1 MAHAPLENKNINEKP
16 AASGEEKMAD
26 KDNKK
31 KPNPT
36 DVHVGSRIRL
46 RRNMLG
52 MSQEKLGESL
62 GITFQQIQKYE
73 KGTNR
78 VGASRLQAIATILGA
93 PVAFFFEDLQGNEAA
108 GGRGFAEDP
117 STAFALD
124 FCTSAEGLQLNR
136 AFVRITD
143 LKVRRRIID
152 LVKSLGTD
160 DGS

>member
-1 MAHAPLENKNINEKP
+1 MSAPFGAMRGKP
-16 AASGEEKMAD
+16 IKFGEENMVEQ
-26 KDNKK
+26 NKK

-52 MSQEKLGESL
+52 MSQEKLGENL

-78 VGASRLQAIATILGA
+78 VGASRLQAIASILGV
-93 PVAFFFEDLQGNEAA
+93 PVAFFFEDVPGQDTAA
-108 GGRGFAEDP
+108 GRGFAEDDAGD
-117 STAFALD
+117 SILG
-124 FCTSAEGLQLNR
+124 FCASPEGIQLIR

-143 LKVRRRIID
+143 PKVRRRIID
-152 LVKSLGTD
+152 LVKTLSD
-160 DGS
+160 DSFS